1 MRKISKEKTFEFKKL
16 LMIIFNII
24 ITFVIILSL
33 NLSISNISYAE
44 ENVVYQKK
52 VEILST
58 PDVDTKGKTIT
69 SRDRDVYEEEQKEE
83 ALRKEAESRRSI
95 LKDNN
100 NVYMLIII
108 AVILIVI
115 IMSIYMLR
123 NRNKKTG
130 LSKKRKNQNKKKN
143 IKKV

>member
-1 MRKISKEKTFEFKKL
+1 MRKINKEKTFELIKI

-24 ITFVIILSL
+24 ITFVII
-33 NLSISNISYAE
+33 SNILYEE

-83 ALRKEAESRRSI
+83 ALRKEAES
-95 LKDNN
+95 
-100 NVYMLIII
+100 
-108 AVILIVI
+108 
-115 IMSIYMLR
+115 
-123 NRNKKTG
+123 
-130 LSKKRKNQNKKKN
+130 
-143 IKKV
+143 

>member
-1 MRKISKEKTFEFKKL
+1 MRKISKEKTFELKKI

-44 ENVVYQKK
+44 ENIVYQKK

-69 SRDRDVYEEEQKEE
+69 SRDRDVYE
-83 ALRKEAESRRSI
+83 EAESRRSI

-130 LSKKRKNQNKKKN
+130 LSKKRKNQNKNKN
-143 IKKV
+143 IRKV

>member
-1 MRKISKEKTFEFKKL
+1 MRKINKEKIFELKKIV
-16 LMIIFNII
+16 MIIFNII

-108 AVILIVI
+108 VVILIVI
-115 IMSIYMLR
+115 IISIYMLR
-123 NRNKKTG
+123 SRNNKTG
-130 LSKKRKNQNKKKN
+130 LSKKRNNKNKN
-143 IKKV
+143 IRKV

>member
-1 MRKISKEKTFEFKKL
+1 MRKINKEKTIELKKI

-24 ITFVIILSL
+24 ITLMVILSF
-33 NLSISNISYAE
+33 NLSIFNISYAE
-44 ENVVYQKK
+44 ENIVYQKK

-108 AVILIVI
+108 VVILIVI
-115 IMSIYMLR
+115 IISIYMLR
-123 NRNKKTG
+123 SRNNKTG
-130 LSKKRKNQNKKKN
+130 LSKKRNNKNKN
-143 IKKV
+143 IRKV

>member
-1 MRKISKEKTFEFKKL
+1 MRKINKEKIFELKKIV
-16 LMIIFNII
+16 MIIFNII

-33 NLSISNISYAE
+33 NLSIFNISYAE

-108 AVILIVI
+108 VVILIVI
-115 IMSIYMLR
+115 IISIYMLR
-123 NRNKKTG
+123 SRNNKTG
-130 LSKKRKNQNKKKN
+130 LSKKRNNKNKN
-143 IKKV
+143 IRKV

>member
-1 MRKISKEKTFEFKKL
+1 MRKINKEKTFELKKI

-108 AVILIVI
+108 VVILIVI
-115 IMSIYMLR
+115 IISIY
-123 NRNKKTG
+123 
-130 LSKKRKNQNKKKN
+130 
-143 IKKV
+143 IY

>member
-1 MRKISKEKTFEFKKL
+1 MSVNT
-16 LMIIFNII
+16 
-24 ITFVIILSL
+24 
-33 NLSISNISYAE
+33 NISYAAN
-44 ENVVYQKK
+44 NVIYEKK

-58 PDVDTKGKTIT
+58 PDVDNNTNNRNIT

-115 IMSIYMLR
+115 IISIYMLR
-123 NRNKKTG
+123 SRNNKTG
-130 LSKKRKNQNKKKN
+130 LNKKRNNKNKN
-143 IKKV
+143 IRKV